1 MSRAPSSRGGTRRA
15 HGFALALAGLVL
27 AGCTHAGGNGGGSG
41 AIGFVRMG
49 ELVKSDPMYAQ
60 LSKFD
65 QDIAAPQLKSVG
77 GEKIARSGAD
87 VQRETA
93 ELQRQLTDAANRAQT
108 ELKAKQVEYQQR
120 ESDAV
125 KAILGASGGLSAAS
139 AGVIA
144 DQMRSTASQQAQS
157 VNQEA
162 QSNLNAFRQQ
172 TISQDKAAV
181 SELSRS
187 LDERANRTYRAR
199 AEELREREASY
210 ALSEAN
216 ADAAQRLSLRTKLSN
231 LPLDDAARKDITDQL
246 DALDRKEADGL
257 AAMRNRDQVTLA
269 ELQTQLGNQTKTDF
283 AKQSQAI
290 HSRTTAK
297 LADRTGQ
304 TQSNIVAQ
312 TSGNVGSVTAT
323 APNAVRLTSAT
334 RDQLQALHKK
344 YQTDFQKDADQTVKS
359 FLRTK
364 EDLSRRYAELHGA
377 DAGAQAGVQKQIDN
391 LQRQRADLY
400 DQIVAQIGREV
411 KLVAQK
417 RSITVV
423 VSDVVAPV
431 GVDLTD
437 DTEKD
442 LESLH
447 E

>member
-1 MSRAPSSRGGTRRA
+1 MSRARSSRSGSGRA
-15 HGFALALAGLVL
+15 LGLALALAGLVL
-27 AGCTHAGGNGGGSG
+27 AGCNPSAQNGGSG
-41 AIGFVRMG
+41 AVGYVRMG
-49 ELVKSDPMYAQ
+49 DLVKSHPLYGQ

-65 QDIAAPQLKSVG
+65 QDIAALQLKSVG
-77 GEKIARSGAD
+77 GQTVARSGAD
-87 VQRETA
+87 VQRESA
-93 ELQRQLTDAANRAQT
+93 ELQRQLTDAANRAQN
-108 ELKAKQVEYQQR
+108 ELKSKQLEYQQR
-120 ESDAV
+120 ENDAV
-125 KAILGASGGLSAAS
+125 RAILVSSGGVSAAS
-139 AGVIA
+139 AGAIA
-144 DQMRSTASQQAQS
+144 DQMRSTASQQAQA
-157 VNQEA
+157 VGQEA
-162 QSNLNAFRQQ
+162 QANLNVFRQQ
-172 TISQDKAAV
+172 TIAQDKAAV

-187 LDERANRTYRAR
+187 LEERANRTYRAR
-199 AEELREREASY
+199 AEELREREAAF

-269 ELQTQLGNQTKTDF
+269 ALQTQLGDQTKSDF
-283 AKQSQAI
+283 AKESQAI
-290 HSRTTAK
+290 HARTTAK
-297 LADRTGQ
+297 LGDRANQ

-312 TSGNVGSVTAT
+312 TTGNVGSVTAT
-323 APNAVRLTSAT
+323 APNAVRLTPAT
-334 RDQLQALHKK
+334 REQLLELHKK
-344 YQTDFQKDADQTVKS
+344 YQTDFQKDASATIKS
-359 FLRTK
+359 FLQTK

-377 DAGAQAGVQKQIDN
+377 DAGAQAGTQREIDA

-417 RSITVV
+417 RSVTLV